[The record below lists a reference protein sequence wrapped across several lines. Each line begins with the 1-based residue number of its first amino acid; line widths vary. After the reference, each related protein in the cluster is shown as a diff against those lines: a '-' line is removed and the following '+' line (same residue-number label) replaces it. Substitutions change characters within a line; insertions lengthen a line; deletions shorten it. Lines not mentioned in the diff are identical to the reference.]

1 MRKFKLTVTQEDING
16 NITMEGYNEGF
27 TASEI
32 IGFLEIKKQD
42 FIDQVTGIHSVQF
55 KRTAVVDGKA
65 YNISEDKG
73 GEQ

>member
-1 MRKFKLTVTQEDING
+1 MRKFKLVMTQDDNG
-16 NITMEGYNEGF
+16 CITMEGCNEGF

-42 FIDQVTGIHSVQF
+42 FINQMTDIRSVRF

-65 YNISEDKG
+65 YDISEDKG

>member
-1 MRKFKLTVTQEDING
+1 MRKFKLMVTQDDNG
-16 NITMEGYNEGF
+16 CIKMEGYNEGF

-42 FIDQVTGIHSVQF
+42 FINQMTDIHSVRF

-65 YNISEDKG
+65 YDISEDKG

>member
-1 MRKFKLTVTQEDING
+1 MRKFKLMVTQEDING
-16 NITMEGYNEGF
+16 RITMEGCNEGF

-42 FIDQVTGIHSVQF
+42 FIDQVTDMCSVRF

-65 YNISEDKG
+65 YDISEDKG

>member
-1 MRKFKLTVTQEDING
+1 MRKFKLMMTQDDDG
-16 NITMEGYNEGF
+16 RITMEGCNEGF

-42 FIDQVTGIHSVQF
+42 FIDQVTDTRSVRF

-65 YNISEDKG
+65 YDISEDKG
-73 GEQ
+73 GE

>member
-1 MRKFKLTVTQEDING
+1 MRKFKLIVTQEDING
-16 NITMEGYNEGF
+16 NITMEGRNEGF

-42 FIDQVTGIHSVQF
+42 FINQVTDIRSVQF
-55 KRTAVVDGKA
+55 KRTAIVDGKA
-65 YNISEDKG
+65 YDISEDKG